1 MLLHF
6 SGLLSLS
13 FNSGLNFLVK
23 GCISMM
29 MALMNLFVFEEGDLL
44 ALRSLLATRLE
55 AFPSKLSDD
64 EVQEVNFI
72 FSWYKF
78 IKLLGIVFYA
88 LKLLANVAA
97 LGGPKI

>member
-1 MLLHF
+1 
-6 SGLLSLS
+6 
-13 FNSGLNFLVK
+13 
-23 GCISMM
+23 M

-55 AFPSKLSDD
+55 AFSSKLSDD

-78 IKLLGIVFYA
+78 IKLLGIVFHS